1 MKKLLFMCEYNAC
14 RSQIAEGL
22 AKHLFPN
29 YEIYSAGL
37 YPGALHEMT
46 IGIMQEIGIDIS
58 AQRSK
63 LLDEIQS
70 IYFDKIFILA
80 FPALEPTLKIKTS
93 ERIELLMPDPAKV
106 SNDEKEIRIAM
117 RRARDFIKI
126 KLEALKNEKI
136 I

>member
-1 MKKLLFMCEYNAC
+1 MKKLLFVCEYNAC

-22 AKHLFPN
+22 AKHLFPA

-46 IGIMQEIGIDIS
+46 IGVMQEIGIDIS
-58 AQRSK
+58 AQHSK

-70 IYFDKIFILA
+70 IHFDKIFILA

-106 SNDEKEIRIAM
+106 SNDENEIRIAM